1 MSFLSDIF
9 NPTLLIFLGI
19 TLLIIALLIVYFEG
33 KMREQNHKIS
43 SMLSLVSSLA
53 EETNM
58 IKFHLNHANMNVYQ
72 AQNNSQSNN
81 IPFTQ
86 GINLEE
92 KLIPVSDDEDDHDE
106 DHDYDED
113 DEDDDEDDDDDDE
126 DDDEDDDKD
135 EDDDQHE
142 DEDEDDDIGK
152 NITINE
158 LLNENDIKVLNLDNL
173 NNSINEKYGNDEE
186 DDEQDYDDED
196 NNDLEDIDFN
206 KLSDNEDEDE
216 NENIETIEEVTDNL
230 KSINISNLE
239 EQYDTK
245 NKNVEVIDYK
255 KLSMSKLKSIVLDK
269 GLVSD
274 PSKLKKQELL
284 KLLNAE

>member
-92 KLIPVSDDEDDHDE
+92 KLIPVSDDEG
-106 DHDYDED
+106 D
-113 DEDDDEDDDDDDE
+113 DEDDCDEDENENEDDGEDDEEDEDDDDDD
-126 DDDEDDDKD
+126 DDED
-135 EDDDQHE
+135 EDE

-173 NNSINEKYGNDEE
+173 NNTINEKYGNDEE
-186 DDEQDYDDED
+186 DDEDDED

-206 KLSDNEDEDE
+206 KLSDDEDEDE

-239 EQYDTK
+239 EHHDTK

-255 KLSMSKLKSIVLDK
+255 KLSMNKLKSIVLEK

-274 PSKLKKQELL
+274 SSKLKKQDLL
-284 KLLNAE
+284 KLLNVE